1 MAIQVIQT
9 PNAIIA
15 SGSFNPFDMAYGAN
29 PVTLSNLDVTAD
41 KYALRVLVLGN
52 PTPIADIRQT
62 PNRQGRAIFD
72 IQNILQAYIG
82 PQVNTIDSLHYSLT
96 GFTAQNTRMALA
108 GQTLLEY
115 QLQYAEE
122 SGGVVGNFTTIPTIF
137 TVIAGS
143 KQYFEVPFDT
153 DPYTAKIEGGDEADP
168 CSIVDRAARPLSDN
182 NWTIA
187 DTETGDNLLTI
198 NGGYPSPGGIDVH
211 NVYMD
216 DQCTKSFYQ
225 KVERGSPVP
234 NVRTQGIEAFY
245 VLQCSYTGN
254 IGTTSI
260 IPNIQG
266 NGGGP
271 NIAIGGGTQISG
283 PFQTITVATGPANL
297 LVNNL
302 LPTTTHYYI
311 VPVVYSPVACSPDGQ
326 QQTPIMNEAAWRI
339 QRYNIAHN
347 KIYTSN
353 GALIGIEQ
361 LDAQCND
368 YSHIQFAWQNSLGY
382 RDQFTFTKKVN
393 HDTKTRNNNFL
404 KGAADY
410 NSADYSVDIQDRG
423 LTTYSQKIQN
433 EFTVQSGYMNDQEAD
448 LLKHLYQSGEV
459 KVRFSE
465 GPYANQWVPVTITN
479 TSYNEK
485 TFRKDR
491 LFQYTVKFRLASNI
505 KSMRG

>member
-1 MAIQVIQT
+1 MAINVIQT
-9 PNAIIA
+9 PNAISVA
-15 SGSFNPFDMAYGAN
+15 GSFEPFDMAYGAN
-29 PVTLSNLDVTAD
+29 PVTLDNLSVNAD
-41 KYALRVLVLGN
+41 KYALRVLALGN
-52 PTPIADIRQT
+52 PTPLADIRQT

-72 IQNILQAYIG
+72 IQNILQAYVG
-82 PQVNTIDSLHYSLT
+82 PQVNTIDSLHYSAT

-122 SGGVVGNFTTIPTIF
+122 SGGVVGAYTTIPTIF

-143 KQYFEVPFDT
+143 KQYYQVPFNT
-153 DPYTAKIEGGDEADP
+153 DPYRPEIEGGDEANP
-168 CSIVDRAARPLSDN
+168 CSIIERAAGPLSDN

-187 DTETGDNLLTI
+187 DTETGDNILTV

-216 DQCTKSFYQ
+216 DQCTKTFYQ
-225 KVERGSPVP
+225 EVEIGNPAPMPQV
-234 NVRTQGIEAFY
+234 NGIEAFY
-245 VLQCSYTGN
+245 VLQCSYTGA

-260 IPNIQG
+260 IANTQG

-271 NIAIGGGTQISG
+271 NLAIGAGTAISG

-302 LPTTTHYYI
+302 LSTTTHYYI

-326 QQTPIMNEAAWRI
+326 QQTPLMNAAAWRI

-347 KIYTSN
+347 KIWSGN

-361 LDAQCND
+361 LDAKCND
-368 YSHIQFAWQNSLGY
+368 YAHIQFAWQNSLGY

-393 HDTKTRNNNFL
+393 HNTLTKNNNFL
-404 KGAADY
+404 KGPADY
-410 NSADYSVDIQDRG
+410 NGTSYTVDAEDRG
-423 LTTYSQKIQN
+423 FTTYSQNIKNDFI
-433 EFTVQSGYMNDQEAD
+433 VQSDYMNDAEAE
-448 LLKHLYQSGEV
+448 LLKHLYQSAEV
-459 KVRFSE
+459 KVRFAE
-465 GPYANQWVPVTITN
+465 GPYANQWVPVIITK

-485 TFRKDR
+485 TYRKDK
-491 LFQYTVKFRLASNI
+491 LFQYTVSFKLASNT

>member
-1 MAIQVIQT
+1 MAINVIQT
-9 PNAIIA
+9 PN
-15 SGSFNPFDMAYGAN
+15 SLQTLGFDMAYGAN
-29 PVTLSNLDVTAD
+29 PVTLDNLSVSAD
-41 KYALRVLVLGN
+41 KYALRVLALGN

-72 IQNILQAYIG
+72 IQNILQAQIG
-82 PQVNTIDSLHYSLT
+82 PQPNDIDSLHYSAT

-122 SGGVVGNFTTIPTIF
+122 SGGVVGAFTTMPTIF

-143 KQYFEVPFDT
+143 KQYYQVPFNT
-153 DPYTAKIEGGDEADP
+153 DPYRPEIEGGDEANP
-168 CSIVDRAARPLSDN
+168 CSIIERAARPLSDN

-187 DTETGDNLLTI
+187 DTETGDNLLTV
-198 NGGYPSPGGIDVH
+198 NGGYPSPGGIDMH

-225 KVERGSPVP
+225 KIQRGNPVP
-234 NVRTQGIEAFY
+234 MPQVNGIEAFY
-245 VLQCSYTGN
+245 VLQCSYSGSIN
-254 IGTTSI
+254 STSI
-260 IPNIQG
+260 IPNVQG

-271 NIAIGGGTQISG
+271 NLAIGGGTAISG
-283 PFQTITVATGPANL
+283 PFQTITVATGPANMI
-297 LVNNL
+297 VNNL

-326 QQTPIMNEAAWRI
+326 QQTPLMNAAAWRI

-347 KIYTSN
+347 KIYNAQGTVT
-353 GALIGIEQ
+353 GIEQ
-361 LDAQCND
+361 LDSKCND

-382 RDQFTFTKKVN
+382 RDQFTFTKRVDHN
-393 HDTKTRNNNFL
+393 TKTKNNNFL
-404 KGAADY
+404 KGPADY
-410 NSADYSVDIQDRG
+410 NGTEYSVDPQDRG
-423 LTTYSQKIQN
+423 FTTYSQTIAN
-433 EFTVQSGYMNDQEAD
+433 DFTVQSAYMNDAESE
-448 LLKHLYQSGEV
+448 LLKHLYQSAEV
-459 KVRFSE
+459 KVRFAD
-465 GPYANQWVPVTITN
+465 GPYANEWVPVIITR
-479 TSYNEK
+479 TSYTEK

-491 LFQYTVKFRLASNI
+491 LFQYTVNFRLASNT

>member
-9 PNAIIA
+9 PN
-15 SGSFNPFDMAYGAN
+15 SLQTYGFDMAYGAN
-29 PVTLSNLDVTAD
+29 PVTLSNLAATAD
-41 KYALRVLVLGN
+41 KYALRVLALGN

-82 PQVNTIDSLHYSLT
+82 PQVNTIDSLHFSLT

-122 SGGVVGNFTTIPTIF
+122 SGGVVGNFTTMPTIF

-153 DPYTAKIEGGDEADP
+153 DPYRPKIEGGDEADP
-168 CSIVDRAARPLSDN
+168 CSIIDRAARPLSDN

-187 DTETGDNLLTI
+187 DTETGDNLLTK
-198 NGGYPSPGGIDVH
+198 NGGYPSPDGIDMH
-211 NVYMD
+211 NVFMD
-216 DQCTKSFYQ
+216 DQCTKTFYQ

-234 NVRTQGIEAFY
+234 NVRVQGIEAFY
-245 VLQCSYTGN
+245 VLQCSYTGAIN
-254 IGTTSI
+254 NTSI

-271 NIAIGGGTQISG
+271 NIAIGQGTAISG
-283 PFQTITVATGPANL
+283 PFQTITAATGPANL
-297 LVNNL
+297 MVNAISAS
-302 LPTTTHYYI
+302 TTHYYI

-326 QQTPIMNEAAWRI
+326 QQTPLMNAAAWRI

-347 KIYTSN
+347 KIYSGN

-361 LDAQCND
+361 LDSRCND

-393 HDTKTRNNNFL
+393 HDTKTKNNNYL

-423 LTTYSQKIQN
+423 STTYSQKIQN
-433 EFTVQSGYMNDQEAD
+433 EFTVQSDYMNDAEAE

-485 TFRKDR
+485 TYRKDR